1 MSQKIN
7 LWHDQKSAG
16 TGNAADDFQPY
27 LELSL
32 IADAHRPLGAVI
44 VLPGGG
50 YCNRAPH
57 EGMPVAERFNQLGF
71 HSFCL
76 QYRVAP
82 YSYPAPQQDVARAV
96 ALVRANAAKW
106 NVDPE
111 HIAVGG
117 FSAGGHLACC
127 SGTIAL
133 DVDRSAG
140 DEADQASARPDALIL
155 CYPVI
160 TADTV
165 YSHQGSVKNLAG
177 TEEPSDEIRALFSLE
192 NQIRPET
199 PPAFLWHTATD
210 QAVNVENS
218 IRFARTMWQAEKRT
232 ELHIFPE
239 GRHGLGLAPDCSD
252 ISQWPELA
260 AAFLEN
266 LNFPRFVR

>member
-7 LWHDQKSAG
+7 LWHDTKCAG

-32 IADAHRPLGAVI
+32 IPDSPRPLGAVI
-44 VLPGGG
+44 ILPGGG

-82 YSYPAPQQDVARAV
+82 YCYPAPQQDVARAV
-96 ALVRANAAKW
+96 ALVRANAEKW
-106 NVDPE
+106 NIDPE

-117 FSAGGHLACC
+117 FSAGGHLAGC

-140 DEADQASARPDALIL
+140 DEADQVSARPDALIL

-160 TADTV
+160 TADASFT
-165 YSHQGSVKNLAG
+165 HEGSVKNLSG
-177 TEEPSDEIRALFSLE
+177 MENPTEEHRALFSLE
-192 NQIRPET
+192 KQIRPET
-199 PPAFLWHTATD
+199 PPAFLWHTAND
-210 QAVNVENS
+210 QAVSVENS
-218 IRFARTMWQAEKRT
+218 ICFARNMWKAEKRA
-232 ELHIFPE
+232 ELHIFPD
-239 GRHGLGLAPDCSD
+239 GCHGLGLAPDRSD
-252 ISQWPELA
+252 ITQWPELA
-260 AAFLEN
+260 AVFLEN
-266 LNFPRFVR
+266 LNFPRFIK